1 MIYTGAEPK
10 HKIKRGQNAVIY
22 AVSYKIKILRM
33 NLKRLEKNFPCR
45 YRDPCQTSCL
55 CPGYAILSMH
65 FSNDYKI
72 YSISFA

>member
-22 AVSYKIKILRM
+22 AVSYKNTKDE
-33 NLKRLEKNFPCR
+33 LKGAGKKFSLQ